1 MNRDAEV
8 RGVVRIAGA
17 PVCVCVC
24 VYVKE
29 ESIFNE
35 NTFNLTNLMIIN
47 ERNSQEDLYA
57 FAFDDSFRASDDLI
71 RWRFHLLQLISYIH
85 LFVLERAKVMI
96 R

>member
-8 RGVVRIAGA
+8 SGVVRIAGA

-57 FAFDDSFRASDDLI
+57 FAFDDSFRASDDQMAVSSAPTYKLYSS
-71 RWRFHLLQLISYIH
+71 LCT
-85 LFVLERAKVMI
+85 
-96 R
+96 